1 MQKIMIVED
10 EQKLAR
16 YLELEL
22 THEGYETRT
31 AHDGRAAVAL
41 YDEWPSDLIILD
53 LMLPELSGIE
63 VCRRIRQKNGVPI
76 IILTAKDDVSDKVM
90 GLDMGADDYV
100 TKPFAIEELLARIRV
115 ALKHGGHS
123 AAADADEICQG
134 KLVVNTRN
142 RHVAF
147 DGQEVALTK
156 TEFDMLAYM
165 AAHPDK
171 VLSRDELLSE
181 VWGYSYAGDTNIVDV
196 YVRYLRQKAQYRHS
210 PGAVNY
216 RRTVRQAQQQQKTA
230 SYHHKCAV
238 CGRTDTD
245 YPDLQFRY
253 CSKCAGYH
261 CFCQDHIFSHV
272 HFTEE

>member
-1 MQKIMIVED
+1 M
-10 EQKLAR
+10 LAR
-16 YLELEL
+16 FVQLELE
-22 THEGYETRT
+22 HEGYDVDV
-31 AHDGRAAVAL
+31 APDGREGLDKAL
-41 YDEWPSDLIILD
+41 RDEYDLMLLD
-53 LMLPELSGIE
+53 LMLPGLSGIE
-63 VCRRIRQKNGVPI
+63 ICRRVRQHSQKPI
-76 IILTAKDDVSDKVM
+76 IMLTAKDDVSDKVM

-123 AAADADEICQG
+123 AAADTDEICQG

-147 DGQEVALTK
+147 DGQEVTLTK

-196 YVRYLRQKAQYRHS
+196 YVRYLRQKLDERFGVKLLH
-210 PGAVNY
+210 
-216 RRTVRQAQQQQKTA
+216 TVRG
-230 SYHHKCAV
+230 V
-238 CGRTDTD
+238 
-245 YPDLQFRY
+245 
-253 CSKCAGYH
+253 GYL
-261 CFCQDHIFSHV
+261 FKYEQ
-272 HFTEE
+272 

>member
-53 LMLPELSGIE
+53 LMLHELSGIE

-90 GLDMGADDYV
+90 GLDMGADDYM

-115 ALKHGGHS
+115 ALK
-123 AAADADEICQG
+123 
-134 KLVVNTRN
+134 
-142 RHVAF
+142 RHVPAEKETEQDARTLTAGPLRLNRDSREVSF
-147 DGQEVALTK
+147 DGREITLTK
-156 TEFDMLAYM
+156 KEFDLLEYLMSHVNVAI
-165 AAHPDK
+165 
-171 VLSRDELLSE
+171 SRDQLLNE
-181 VWGYSYAGDTNIVDV
+181 VWGYSYAGDTNVVDV
-196 YVRYLRQKAQYRHS
+196 YVRYLRGKLDDPFQIKFIHTIR
-210 PGAVNY
+210 GV
-216 RRTVRQAQQQQKTA
+216 
-230 SYHHKCAV
+230 
-238 CGRTDTD
+238 
-245 YPDLQFRY
+245 
-253 CSKCAGYH
+253 GYL
-261 CFCQDHIFSHV
+261 FKY
-272 HFTEE
+272 EG

>member
-1 MQKIMIVED
+1 MKKIMIVED

-90 GLDMGADDYV
+90 GLDMGADDYM

-115 ALKHGGHS
+115 ALK
-123 AAADADEICQG
+123 
-134 KLVVNTRN
+134 
-142 RHVAF
+142 RHVPAEKETEQDARTLTAGPLRLNRDSREVSF
-147 DGQEVALTK
+147 DGREITLTK
-156 TEFDMLAYM
+156 KEFDLLEYLMSHVNVAI
-165 AAHPDK
+165 
-171 VLSRDELLSE
+171 SRDQLLNE
-181 VWGYSYAGDTNIVDV
+181 VWGYSYAGDTNVVDV
-196 YVRYLRQKAQYRHS
+196 YVRYLRGKLDDPFQIKFIHTIR
-210 PGAVNY
+210 GV
-216 RRTVRQAQQQQKTA
+216 
-230 SYHHKCAV
+230 
-238 CGRTDTD
+238 
-245 YPDLQFRY
+245 
-253 CSKCAGYH
+253 GYL
-261 CFCQDHIFSHV
+261 FKY
-272 HFTEE
+272 EG

>member
-1 MQKIMIVED
+1 MARILIIED
-10 EQKLAR
+10 EKMLAR
-16 YLELEL
+16 FVQLELE
-22 THEGYETRT
+22 HEGYDVDV
-31 AHDGRAAVAL
+31 APDGREGLDKAL
-41 YDEWPSDLIILD
+41 RDEYDLMLLD
-53 LMLPELSGIE
+53 LMLPGLSGIE
-63 VCRRIRQKNGVPI
+63 ICRRVCQHSQKPI
-76 IILTAKDDVSDKVM
+76 IMLTAKDDVSDKVM

-123 AAADADEICQG
+123 AAADTDEICQG

-147 DGQEVALTK
+147 DGQEVTLTK

-196 YVRYLRQKAQYRHS
+196 YVRYLRQKLDERFGVKLLH
-210 PGAVNY
+210 
-216 RRTVRQAQQQQKTA
+216 TVRG
-230 SYHHKCAV
+230 V
-238 CGRTDTD
+238 
-245 YPDLQFRY
+245 
-253 CSKCAGYH
+253 GYL
-261 CFCQDHIFSHV
+261 FKYEQ
-272 HFTEE
+272 

>member
-31 AHDGRAAVAL
+31 AHDGRTAVAL

-90 GLDMGADDYV
+90 GLDMGADDYM

-115 ALKHGGHS
+115 ALKRHSSEREGGARVLEEGPLRLDRDS
-123 AAADADEICQG
+123 REISW
-134 KLVVNTRN
+134 N
-142 RHVAF
+142 
-147 DGQEVALTK
+147 GQNIPLTK
-156 TEFDMLAYM
+156 KEFDLLEYLMLNRGVA
-165 AAHPDK
+165 
-171 VLSRDELLSE
+171 VSRSELLDK
-181 VWGYSYAGDTNIVDV
+181 VWGYSYVGDTNVVDV
-196 YVRYLRQKAQYRHS
+196 YIRYLRCKLDDPFH
-210 PGAVNY
+210 VKLIH
-216 RRTVRQAQQQQKTA
+216 TVRGVG
-230 SYHHKCAV
+230 Y
-238 CGRTDTD
+238 
-245 YPDLQFRY
+245 LFRL
-253 CSKCAGYH
+253 
-261 CFCQDHIFSHV
+261 
-272 HFTEE
+272 EEDA